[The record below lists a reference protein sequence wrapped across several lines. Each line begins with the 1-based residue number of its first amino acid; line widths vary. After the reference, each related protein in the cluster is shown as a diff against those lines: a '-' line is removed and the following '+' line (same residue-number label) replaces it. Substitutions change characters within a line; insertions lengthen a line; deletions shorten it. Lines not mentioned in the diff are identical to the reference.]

1 METIGGD
8 LTTMPFQPLS
18 AEHVEI
24 LRRLGRERR
33 FAAGEM
39 VAEAGEPQDR
49 LWFVEEGEIE
59 LVDPLTD
66 KRKHPTS
73 LGPNQFTGE
82 IAFLS
87 GGSFT
92 LPLRAAKDTRA
103 IEVEREPG
111 DVGNEVGLYE
121 MALRAERRPG
131 ERERRGARRD
141 APRGV
146 RRPARG
152 GGARTGPPVID
163 RVPILRGC

>member
-18 AEHVEI
+18 AEHIDI
-24 LRRLGRERR
+24 LRRIGRERR
-33 FAAGEM
+33 FNAGEM

-92 LPLRAAKDTRA
+92 LPFRAAKDTRA
-103 IEVEREPG
+103 IEVDREPLLAAMSETPELS
-111 DVGNEVGLYE
+111 DHLITVFAARRRRSAPKRCHRTRIVG
-121 MALRAERRPG
+121 A
-131 ERERRGARRD
+131 GARRT
-141 APRGV
+141 R
-146 RRPARG
+146 
-152 GGARTGPPVID
+152 
-163 RVPILRGC
+163 